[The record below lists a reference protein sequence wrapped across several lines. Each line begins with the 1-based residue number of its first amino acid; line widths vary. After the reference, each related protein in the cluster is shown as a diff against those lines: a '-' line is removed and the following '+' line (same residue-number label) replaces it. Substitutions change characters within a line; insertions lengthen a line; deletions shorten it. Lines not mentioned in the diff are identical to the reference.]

1 MFNNVKLYNTAPSI
15 NEVSYMLNND
25 FSSVLHNDLK
35 EATFKL
41 NPTLRDLKN
50 SLQEYGDLVMSGSGS
65 TMLLFT
71 ADISIISKLKEKY
84 PEYLIIPTKIL

>member
-1 MFNNVKLYNTAPSI
+1 MLKNN
-15 NEVSYMLNND
+15 
-25 FSSVLHNDLK
+25 FSLVLHNDLE

-41 NPTLRDLKN
+41 SPTLRELKN

-71 ADISIISKLKEKY
+71 NDISIINKIKEKY
-84 PEYLIIPTKIL
+84 PNYLIIPTQIL